1 MLHLSLPASAAAL
14 PNMRLAVTIPPQVSR
29 KFQPGETSMKSSSV
43 SHAVARVCCAV
54 AVVLPLA
61 AGAQQYPTRPLLIV
75 APFGAGGDSDIAA
88 RNLAA
93 VIPKYL
99 KQNAVVL
106 NKVGASGAIGS
117 EYVKNASPDGYTFLL
132 ARVGSQATLPALKP
146 DLSYKWNDFS
156 FLGIL
161 ELNPYVCAVVADSP
175 FKTFG
180 DLVEGIRRNPGK
192 LKYSTAGVGTIHEM
206 GPQLLFDAQKLGKDA
221 GNQIPYKSGG
231 EAATALLG
239 RHVDF
244 SCSNIGTVLGFIK
257 NKQMRA
263 LVTTTPE
270 RFRDIPDVPTAKEAG
285 YPTLERIIGWSALYG
300 PPKMDPKLIAIWG
313 DTLQKVSKDAQW
325 VNATEKIGSVPHI
338 KSPQDTATY
347 VKEQYETYYK
357 LGKSLNIVLQ

>member
-1 MLHLSLPASAAAL
+1 
-14 PNMRLAVTIPPQVSR
+14 
-29 KFQPGETSMKSSSV
+29 MKSSFV
-43 SHAVARVCCAV
+43 HRAVARMCCTAAV
-54 AVVLPLA
+54 LAPLA

-93 VIPKYL
+93 VVPKYL
-99 KQNAVVL
+99 RQNAVVL
-106 NKVGASGAIGS
+106 NKIGASGAIGS
-117 EYVKNASPDGYTFLL
+117 EYVKNAAPDGYTFLL

-146 DLSYKWNDFS
+146 DLSYKWSDFS

-175 FKTFG
+175 YRTFG
-180 DLVEGIRRNPGK
+180 NLVDGIRKNPGK
-192 LKYSTAGVGTIHEM
+192 LTYSTAGIGTIHEM

-221 GNQIPYKSGG
+221 ANQIPYKSGG

-257 NKQMRA
+257 NRQMRA
-263 LVTTTPE
+263 LLTTTPE
-270 RFRDIPDVPTAKEAG
+270 RFREIPDVPTAREAG
-285 YPTLERIIGWSALYG
+285 YPALESIIGWSALYG
-300 PPKMDPKLIAIWG
+300 PPKMDRKLVAIWG
-313 DTLQKVSKDAQW
+313 DTLQKVGKDPQW

-338 KSPQDTATY
+338 KSPEDTAKY
-347 VKEQYETYYK
+347 VKEQYETYYR
-357 LGKSLNIVLQ
+357 LGKALNIVLK

>member
-1 MLHLSLPASAAAL
+1 
-14 PNMRLAVTIPPQVSR
+14 
-29 KFQPGETSMKSSSV
+29 MKSSSV
-43 SHAVARVCCAV
+43 RRVFFHVLGCIFAVSAV
-54 AVVLPLA
+54 A

-88 RNLAA
+88 RNLGA

-99 KQNAVVL
+99 KQNVVVL

-117 EYVKNASPDGYTFLL
+117 EHVKNAAPDGYTMLL

-175 FKTFG
+175 YKTFG
-180 DLVEGIRRNPGK
+180 DLVDGIRKNPGK

-263 LVTTTPE
+263 LLTTTPE
-270 RFRDIPDVPTAKEAG
+270 RFKEIPDVPTAKEAG
-285 YPTLERIIGWSALYG
+285 YPALERIIGWSALYG
-300 PPKMDPKLIAIWG
+300 PPKMDKKMIAIWG
-313 DTLQKVSKDAQW
+313 DTLQKVSKDQQW
-325 VNATEKIGSVPHI
+325 IGATEKIGSVPHI
-338 KSPQDTATY
+338 KSPEDTAQY
-347 VKEQYETYYK
+347 VKEQYETYYT
-357 LGKSLNIVLQ
+357 LGKSLGIVLK